1 MVGWE
6 RIFKFS
12 TAANIE
18 VHIHLVRKKKLKNC
32 KQTVEIDF

>member
-18 VHIHLVRKKKLKNC
+18 VHIHLVRKKNEKYS